1 MDSNLPPGKRTKF
14 ILPNHYQHTVYFV
27 LQLAFMSNFSV
38 LFRWTILGLNSYF
51 SIVSMAGIRYL
62 SVVRLERSWHTP
74 SRNSF
79 WSSRHVWKVWGIV
92 LTIAVPP
99 LFGFGEYKVD
109 TSTIWYI
116 KNEIQLFI
124 SANLILILNILFHSS
139 CTPYWPASTLL
150 GICYNWLLI
159 TKGFIIPTILILS
172 STCLVTK
179 KLREV
184 NQSLEII
191 KYGF

>member
-1 MDSNLPPGKRTKF
+1 MLWKLNISF
-14 ILPNHYQHTVYFV
+14 I
-27 LQLAFMSNFSV
+27 
-38 LFRWTILGLNSYF
+38 GLNSYF
-51 SIVSMAGIRYL
+51 TIVSMAGIRYL
-62 SVVRLERSWHTP
+62 SVVHLERSWHIP

-116 KNEIQLFI
+116 QNKIQIFI
-124 SANLILILNILFHSS
+124 LANLIIVLNILFHSS

-184 NQSLEII
+184 NQSLDII